1 MNKVYLKYKY
11 DIIFWVLF
19 ISHSLFSTRIRNPNL
34 IFFFI
39 SFAFYFLGLFVAFYT
54 TQIALLYFNKR
65 GLWAAS
71 FLFIFGYIIGYLL
84 EYQRYFLRPIY
95 APYNPLSQPFEFQTF
110 IIIYLGD
117 FMTMSFYSLIFWYW
131 RRKAEIQKNILNL
144 EINKTKII
152 IQNLELESNKNKIIE
167 MTDDIL
173 RIAEEKAKPLTEDI
187 KALSTL
193 MNYFMNSNHNSLI
206 SLETEIQNTKT
217 FIDLNQKRFSN
228 KLIIN
233 FSVDGDMANHKV
245 PHMSIITLV
254 ENAFKH
260 GNLKLAP
267 LDIVITNTEK
277 VVHVFIKNKKNKVK
291 AEHST
296 NIGLK
301 NLERRLHLLLENKYT
316 FRTYEDKDDYFYAEL
331 EMQS

>member
-1 MNKVYLKYKY
+1 MNRIRLKFKS
-11 DIIFWVLF
+11 DLIFWIIFIPHTLL
-19 ISHSLFSTRIRNPNL
+19 SSRIRNPSL
-34 IFFFI
+34 IFFFV
-39 SFAFYFLGLFVAFYT
+39 SFFFYFLGLIFTFYS
-54 TQIALLYFNKR
+54 TQLALLTYAKR
-65 GLWAAS
+65 GLLAALII
-71 FLFIFGYIIGYLL
+71 FVFGYSIGYIF
-84 EYQRYFLRPIY
+84 EYQRYFLRPLY
-95 APYNPLSQPFEFQTF
+95 APNNPLAAPFEINTF
-110 IIIYLGD
+110 LIIYLGD
-117 FMTMSFYSLIFWYW
+117 FMAMSFYSLIFWYW

-144 EINKTKII
+144 EINRTKII
-152 IQNLELESNKNKIIE
+152 IHNIDLESNKKKILE
-167 MTDDIL
+167 MTDEIL
-173 RIAEEKAKPLTEDI
+173 MIATNKAKPLIEDI
-187 KALSTL
+187 KALSDL
-193 MNYFMNSNHNSLI
+193 MKFFMASNHNSLI
-206 SLETEIQNTKT
+206 PLETEIKNTKT

-245 PHMSIITLV
+245 PHMGIITLV

-267 LDIVITNTEK
+267 LDIVITITENG
-277 VVHVFIKNKKNKVK
+277 VHIFIKNKKNKVK

-296 NIGLK
+296 NIGLR